1 MLEFVRR
8 NRLFLTSGFLLCAS
22 LLLLS
27 VSVRTRP
34 YRDPVARALLEGLA
48 PFQDGFTWL
57 RTGIGEIW
65 YGYLNLVDT
74 RRENQRLRDRIAALE
89 SAAVRSAELEESNR
103 RLVELLGFRDR
114 FDGAVHAARVIGRDP
129 LPWFR
134 TLTIDRGE
142 RDGIRRNLAVL
153 SPHGVVGQIAD
164 VSRTASRVL
173 LLTDHNSGID
183 AIVQR
188 SRARGIV
195 QGASEQGCVMNYL
208 RRDDDVRT
216 GDHVVTSGLD
226 GIFPKGVLIGQVV
239 EVAARHRG
247 LLQAAVVQPSAPLDR
262 IEEVLI
268 ADPTA
273 GLRDAA
279 APDPAAP

>member
-8 NRLFLTSGFLLCAS
+8 NRLLLTSGVLLCLS

-27 VSVRTRP
+27 VSLRTRP

-57 RTGIGEIW
+57 RSGVGELW
-65 YGYLNLVDT
+65 YGYLNLVSA
-74 RRENQRLRDRIAALE
+74 RRENEHLHERIAALE
-89 SAAVRSAELEESNR
+89 SEMVRMAELEGANR
-103 RLVELLGFRDR
+103 RLLELLGFRDR
-114 FDGAVHAARVIGRDP
+114 LDGAVHAARVIGRDP

-142 RDGIRRNLAVL
+142 SDGLRRGLAVI
-153 SPHGVVGQIAD
+153 SPHGVVGQVAE
-164 VSRTASRVL
+164 VSRTAARVL

-195 QGASEQGCVMNYL
+195 QGA
-208 RRDDDVRT
+208 
-216 GDHVVTSGLD
+216 
-226 GIFPKGVLIGQVV
+226 
-239 EVAARHRG
+239 
-247 LLQAAVVQPSAPLDR
+247 LLV
-262 IEEVLI
+262 
-268 ADPTA
+268 
-273 GLRDAA
+273 
-279 APDPAAP
+279 

>member
-8 NRLFLTSGFLLCAS
+8 NRLLLTSGLLLCAS

-27 VSVRTRP
+27 VSLRTRP
-34 YRDPVARALLEGLA
+34 YRDPVARVLLEGLA

-57 RTGIGEIW
+57 RRSVGQVW
-65 YGYLNLVDT
+65 SVYVNLIST
-74 RRENQRLRDRIAALE
+74 RRENERLRDRIASLE
-89 SAAVRSAELEESNR
+89 SEMVRLSELEEANR
-103 RLVELLGFRDR
+103 RLVDLLGFRDR
-114 FDGAVHAARVIGRDP
+114 LDGTVHAARVIGRDP

-142 RDGIRRNLAVL
+142 SDGIRRGLAVI
-153 SPHGVVGQIAD
+153 SPHGVVGQVAD
-164 VSRTASRVL
+164 VSRTAARVL

-195 QGASEQGCVMNYL
+195 QGAREQGCLMNYL

-216 GDHVVTSGLD
+216 GDRVVTSGLD
-226 GIFPKGVLIGQVV
+226 GIFPKGILIGEVV
-239 EVAARHRG
+239 EVAAKHRG
-247 LLQAAVVQPSAPLDR
+247 LLQAAVIRPSAPLDR

-273 GLRDAA
+273 GLRDA
-279 APDPAAP
+279 PAGDLSPP